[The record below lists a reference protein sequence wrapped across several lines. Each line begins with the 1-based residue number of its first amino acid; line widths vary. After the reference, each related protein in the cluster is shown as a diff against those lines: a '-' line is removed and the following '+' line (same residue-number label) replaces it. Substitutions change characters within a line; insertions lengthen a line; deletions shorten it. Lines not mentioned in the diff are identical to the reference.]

1 MPRRLLRDRRIVVD
15 DWHYLDETAEP
26 QQTGLILPFD
36 RWIAERER
44 WLAGDG
50 RIGVLIEPSQAVEQ
64 LARDLA
70 TLSLVAVRFPSPSDG
85 RGYTQGRLLR
95 ERWRFGGELR
105 AMDYVR
111 EDQVFF
117 LARCGFNAFQ
127 MADQELEAGLG
138 AFHTFS
144 AEYQASN
151 DAGLAAH
158 PRHRQ

>member
-1 MPRRLLRDRRIVVD
+1 VIHDIHVQIAVAQMPERGNGQ
-15 DWHYLDETAEP
+15 A
-26 QQTGLILPFD
+26 GL
-36 RWIAERER
+36 
-44 WLAGDG
+44 
-50 RIGVLIEPSQAVEQ
+50 PSQAVEE
-64 LARDLA
+64 LAIDLPK
-70 TLSLVAVRFPSPSDG
+70 LGLVAVRFPSPSDG

-95 ERWRFGGELR
+95 ERWQFGGELR

-111 EDQVFF
+111 QDQLFF

-127 MADQELEAGLG
+127 MADQELDSALG

-158 PRHRQ
+158 PKRRP

>member
-1 MPRRLLRDRRIVVD
+1 MPRRLLRDRRIVLD

-26 QQTGLILPFD
+26 NQTGLIVPFD
-36 RWIAERER
+36 RWVAEREHFLTGNTR
-44 WLAGDG
+44 L
-50 RIGVLIEPSQAVEQ
+50 GVLLEPAHAVEQ
-64 LARDLA
+64 LAGDLPR
-70 TLSLVAVRFPSPSDG
+70 LSLIAVRFPSPSEG

-95 ERWRFGGELR
+95 ERWQFAGELR
-105 AMDYVR
+105 AIDYVR
-111 EDQVFF
+111 EDLLFF

-127 MADQELEAGLG
+127 MADGDLDGALG

-158 PRHRQ
+158 PRHRT

>member
-15 DWHYLDETAEP
+15 DWHYLDEAAEP
-26 QQTGLILPFD
+26 HQTGLIVPFD
-36 RWIAERER
+36 RWVAERER
-44 WLAGDG
+44 FLAGSS
-50 RIGVLIEPSQAVEQ
+50 RLGVLLEPSQAVEQ
-64 LARDLA
+64 LAPDLPR
-70 TLSLVAVRFPSPSDG
+70 LSLVAVRFPSPSDG

-95 ERWRFGGELR
+95 ERWRFAGELR

-111 EDQVFF
+111 ADQLFF

-127 MADQELEAGLG
+127 MADQELEGALG

-158 PRHRQ
+158 PRHRY